1 MNIVERMKNGEKIS
15 IGMVHTLP
23 LPGSFHGGYT
33 LEEVTQRALAD
44 ARTLEQAG
52 FDALIVEN
60 VSDGPFLPQ
69 GISTRQLV
77 SLALITKEVRKAVDI
92 AVGIDVCGR
101 QSAGIEIASLLN
113 GVDFI
118 RFSSLVDVRVG
129 ADGITEPSGAQVVW
143 LRKLIGAEHVKILAD
158 IQVKH
163 TYGLQESIAIEDSA
177 RWAMTTGC
185 DALIVTGLSTGLE
198 TSAETMSRV
207 KKVSSVPV
215 IAGSGVSVKNVK
227 EQYDVCDGA
236 IIGSSL
242 KKEGNLLHPVDL
254 KLAEAFMKKAKER

>member
-1 MNIVERMKNGEKIS
+1 MNIVERMKKGEKIS

-33 LEEVTQRALAD
+33 LEEVIERAVSD

-52 FDALIVEN
+52 FDAVIVEN
-60 VSDGPFLPQ
+60 VSDGPFLST
-69 GISTRQLV
+69 GADTRQLV
-77 SLALITKEVRKAVDI
+77 SLAITTWKVREAVKI

-101 QSAGIEIASLLN
+101 QSAGIEIASILK

-118 RFSSLVDVRVG
+118 RYSSMVDVRIG
-129 ADGITEPSGAQVVW
+129 AEGISQPNGNDVVW

-163 TYGLQESIAIEDSA
+163 TFAFKEEIEIEDSA
-177 RWAMTTGC
+177 LWAVSKGC
-185 DALIVTGLSTGLE
+185 DGLIVTGLSTGLE
-198 TSAETMSRV
+198 TSAETMRRV
-207 KKVSSVPV
+207 KKVCSVPV
-215 IAGSGVSVKNVK
+215 VAGSGVSVKNVK
-227 EQYDVCDGA
+227 EQYEVCDGA

-242 KKEGNLLHPVDL
+242 KKEGNLLHPIDPE
-254 KLAEAFMKKAKER
+254 LAAGFIKKAKER

>member
-1 MNIVERMKNGEKIS
+1 MNIVERMKRGEKIS

-33 LEEVTQRALAD
+33 LEEVIERAVSD
-44 ARTLEQAG
+44 AKTLEQAG

-60 VSDGPFLPQ
+60 VSDGPFLPE

-77 SLALITKEVRKAVDI
+77 SLALTTWKVREAVDI

-101 QSAGIEIASLLN
+101 QSAGIEIASLLK

-118 RFSSLVDVRVG
+118 RFSSLVDVRIG
-129 ADGITEPSGAQVVW
+129 ADGISEPNGAQAVW
-143 LRKLIGAEHVKILAD
+143 LRKLIGAEQVKILAD

-163 TYGLQESIAIEDSA
+163 TFALQETIAIEDSA
-177 RWAMTTGC
+177 RWAMATGC

-198 TSAETMSRV
+198 TSAETMERV
-207 KKVSSVPV
+207 KRVSDLPV
-215 IAGSGVSVKNVK
+215 VAGSGVSVKNVR
-227 EQYDVCDGA
+227 EQYSVCDGA

-242 KKEGNLLHPVDL
+242 KKAGDLLNPIDP
-254 KLAEAFMKKAKER
+254 KLAADFIRKANER